1 MDASDTIRKRKAQAI
16 YNNQYQTFVKN
27 NAGGDCGK
35 LSTSC
40 CYTTSSCIKNFPSFE
55 NKYDYYHGMNVCV
68 STCAVSG
75 PIPENGGSK

>member
-16 YNNQYQTFVKN
+16 YNNQYQIFVKN

-55 NKYDYYHGMNVCV
+55 NKYDYYHGMNACV
-68 STCAVSG
+68 SSCTG
-75 PIPENGGSK
+75 TPIPENGGSK

>member
-16 YNNQYQTFVKN
+16 YNNQYQTFVRN
-27 NAGGDCGK
+27 NTGGDCGK

-55 NKYDYYHGMNVCV
+55 NKYDYYHGMNICV